1 MSFLLNDR
9 LTEINY
15 SVWTVME
22 VRLRIL
28 INTKAQ
34 EILIHALMSFSI

>member
-34 EILIHALMSFSI
+34 EILIRALMSFSI